1 MLYIYIHIQSWN
13 DIDIADLSNTSLEF
27 FGYWSLLFQERTRL
41 CISQRYRPPT
51 SWDLQFVAANVGT
64 SHRLRI
70 MISNSKY
77 LLTTTYHCSKI
88 SKVGGQ
94 QFAELDRIIKNPPIS
109 GFRGNAAGYFFGTS
123 GFLSYCIIISGLLV
137 GAFKH
142 VVFSH
147 WYMGCHPSHWLIC
160 FKMVKTTNQTHLDDY
175 GSNGSTGVHLQV
187 FENPV

>member
-1 MLYIYIHIQSWN
+1 MLYIYTHTIMEWYWYSWFVKYIFGVFWLLISLVSGEDTPVHIST
-13 DIDIADLSNTSLEF
+13 LP
-27 FGYWSLLFQERTRL
+27 
-41 CISQRYRPPT
+41 PPT